1 MSEILAGDVVA
12 RLRADVSQ
20 FNQAIADVL
29 QRLNQLSQATTQ
41 FRATQTQSQSAI
53 TNLSAAMLALQQ
65 AITRLTQA
73 QTQSTTQQTQGQ
85 QSSRQLAAAYL
96 ALAQSIAQQTQA
108 YSQMTQAVTQATQA
122 ITQSTSSLRTQQ
134 TVLQQTTQA
143 TGAASSGL
151 KAMLTIAGGIG
162 VATGIGAIA
171 GQLKDLAVQTV
182 QVGARMESLRS
193 SLSALG
199 GSAAIGA
206 AQFQT
211 LFNTAQSLGVAFEPL
226 ARSFVKLTAA
236 ATQAGLPLA
245 DQLRLLTATTAEAR
259 RTGASSEEL
268 GRGITALAQMASK
281 GKVSMEDLRQQFG
294 EALPTGMAAAAKGMG
309 ITTEALNKL
318 VASGTQD
325 YAPLVKAITRGFE
338 EMQASGGKFVDGT
351 QQAFNRLKN
360 AWTELQDTI
369 MKGGLGD
376 YIVKVANNIRE
387 AVEWTNKTLKA
398 REEARAGP
406 QGPTPEGLAG
416 ADQEQAKE
424 ITRLQRLIA
433 LYEREKAAGTT
444 ITPGMQTVVD
454 QARDRLEEIRKAIL
468 ENTNATAD
476 QGKAQEKVTQETNKT
491 KAAQEQQEENL
502 KSLRAA
508 LDAIHKEDEAF
519 RAKAALAPNVYGDPK
534 GTTDQQMTFAKARQ
548 QELEASVKKAAE
560 LVQAFPATTVVPPG
574 MRKELAD
581 LDIQV
586 RKYGETQ
593 DALREKEQ
601 ALAKAER
608 EKEAAIKRAAAAREA
623 EAKAAVTQAIEL
635 DSTLER
641 LRGMTRRPD
650 ENKAEEAATRVRTQY
665 AGAVAEVEKWI
676 VALER
681 SKALQAARPE
691 ALEQFKALRDA
702 LREAGEAQAK
712 LASEEVLKQ
721 QMAPLQELAVKYG
734 AVTAEIISQSAH
746 VQELAST
753 YNLAAQQ
760 VRDLAKAEEL
770 AAQFKGTP
778 LEDAAEQKRVAVETG
793 VIYQAEIELLKERFT
808 ALKQNADAM
817 RTAED
822 AQAAFTQRIKDNL
835 EQLQTPREERAEAR
849 LRAQARRQHVALT
862 PENEALLQQITA
874 QERWNDIM
882 GVTEQIGDRA
892 AQSITDGLLSI
903 IDGTKSV
910 SEAFKLMAKNILDSI
925 AQIVMHETFKRLISL
940 GIGLL
945 GSAFAP
951 TIAPEGGSSA
961 GGGGFE
967 LLFGGTAS
975 SGMRAQGGA
984 IVNRPTTILAGENPS
999 MNPEYVVNSPQMKAL
1014 MGAAM
1019 RAGPSAGGQAAG
1031 GDVAVIL
1038 VDNRGQAEREAA
1050 AQRGMGRQVIIQEV
1064 VRDLS
1069 QGSGSTIGRMIRA
1082 GGH

>member
-1 MSEILAGDVVA
+1 VSEILAGDVVA

-182 QVGARMESLRS
+182 QVGTRMESLRA

-199 GSAAIGA
+199 GGAAVGA

-211 LFNTAQSLGVAFEPL
+211 LLSMAQQLGVAFEPL
-226 ARSFVKLTAA
+226 ARGFVKLTAA

-245 DQLRLLTATTAEAR
+245 DQLRLLEAVTKEAR
-259 RTGASSEEL
+259 RTGASNEDL
-268 GRGITALAQMASK
+268 GRAITALSQTASK
-281 GKVSMEDLRQQFG
+281 GKVSMEELRQQFG
-294 EALPTGMAAAAKGMG
+294 EALPTGLAATAKGMG

-318 VASGTQD
+318 VESGTLD
-325 YAPLVKAITRGFE
+325 FVPFVKAVTRGFE
-338 EMQASGGKFVDGT
+338 DMQATGGKFVDGT

-360 AWTELQDTI
+360 AWIELQDTI
-369 MKGGLGD
+369 MKGGLNT
-376 YIVKVANNIRE
+376 YLIAVIANIRE
-387 AVEWTNKTLKA
+387 AVEWTNKKLQPT
-398 REEARAGP
+398 P
-406 QGPTPEGLAG
+406 SVQGPTPEGLEG
-416 ADQEQAKE
+416 VTADQTKE

-433 LYEREKAAGTT
+433 LYESQLTSSTSPTMRAQREAQIAAAKEQLQQ
-444 ITPGMQTVVD
+444 I
-454 QARDRLEEIRKAIL
+454 RDAIL
-468 ENTNATAD
+468 ENTNATAG
-476 QGKAQEKVTQETNKT
+476 QEKAQAKVTQETNAT
-491 KAAQEQQEENL
+491 KHAQEQQEENL
-502 KSLRAA
+502 KSLRQA
-508 LDAIHKEDEAF
+508 LDKIRKEDDAY
-519 RAKAALAPNVYGDPK
+519 RAKAADAPNVYGDPK
-534 GTTDQQMTFAKARQ
+534 GTAAQQETFAKKRQ
-548 QELEASVKKAAE
+548 QELEASVKAATE
-560 LVQAFPATTVVPPG
+560 LRRSFPATTVVPPD
-574 MRKELAD
+574 MVKELRD
-581 LDIQV
+581 RDSEYK
-586 RKYGETQ
+586 KYGDTI
-593 DALREKEQ
+593 DAIQKKEQ
-601 ALAKAER
+601 DLAKAER
-608 EKEAAIKRAAAAREA
+608 EKEAAAKRAAAAREA
-623 EAKAAVTQAIEL
+623 EAKAAVTQAIQL
-635 DSTLER
+635 DATRER
-641 LRGMTRRPD
+641 LEGLTRRPT
-650 ENKAEEAATRVRTQY
+650 ENKAEEAASRVRAQY
-665 AGAVAEVEKWI
+665 AGAVAEAEKMI

-681 SKALQAARPE
+681 SKALQAQRPE

-712 LASEEVLKQ
+712 LASEEVLTQ
-721 QMAPLQELAVKYG
+721 QMAPLAELAVKYG
-734 AVTAEIISQSAH
+734 AVTAEIISQRAH

-770 AAQFKGTP
+770 ATQFKGTP

-925 AQIVMHETFKRLISL
+925 AQIVMHETFKRLIGL

-951 TIAPEGGSSA
+951 TIAPEGGASA

-1019 RAGPSAGGQAAG
+1019 RAAPSAGGQAAG